1 MSEPLIKVDGLS
13 KKYCRS
19 LRKSLWYGFQDMGT
33 ELFGRKAHDRDLR
46 DGEFWA
52 LNNFSFELKRG
63 ESLGLVG
70 RNGAGKT
77 TLLRMLCGLIK
88 PDAGRIEMR
97 GRVSALIALGAGF
110 NPVLTGR
117 ENIYV
122 SAAVYGLTR
131 NEIDGKLDEIIEFS
145 ELEDFIDMA
154 VQSYSSG
161 MIVRLGFSIAAALKP
176 DILILDEVLAVGDLK
191 FQIKC
196 GNRIRS
202 ISEECAVI
210 VVSHNMY
217 QLRRL
222 CERGI
227 YLENGTSFL
236 DGNIEKVTSA
246 YELKQQSEMVHY
258 GQPESMCSW
267 FMFSSV
273 NVDNSNKEAV
283 SNAISVDMGELFSV
297 SISYRLTSK
306 AVDGLQVGIQVKNI
320 SGETVFGMTTAYSND
335 HPPVEI
341 GMHIAKATFNPNHL
355 LPGTYSISVS
365 VFDESYKKQLGFWDS
380 AAYIE
385 IKPSPSFNNL
395 HAIGNVSL
403 PYLWEFSALS
413 GE

>member
-1 MSEPLIKVDGLS
+1 MSESLIKVDGLS

-33 ELFGRKAHDRDLR
+33 ELFGRKAHDRELR

-88 PDAGRIEMR
+88 PDAGRIEMH

-258 GQPESMCSW
+258 GQPLLTLG
-267 FMFSSV
+267 FSTSYG
-273 NVDNSNKEAV
+273 NVDHG
-283 SNAISVDMGELFSV
+283 AIS
-297 SISYRLTSK
+297 
-306 AVDGLQVGIQVKNI
+306 GLI
-320 SGETVFGMTTAYSND
+320 
-335 HPPVEI
+335 
-341 GMHIAKATFNPNHL
+341 
-355 LPGTYSISVS
+355 
-365 VFDESYKKQLGFWDS
+365 
-380 AAYIE
+380 
-385 IKPSPSFNNL
+385 
-395 HAIGNVSL
+395 
-403 PYLWEFSALS
+403 
-413 GE
+413 